1 MKFFYAYKKWY
12 LKFLTLLAVTGA
24 IFVFFYIVGCKDL
37 SFIAQN
43 NVDCSE
49 IIGPTEESACEE
61 EEGFGTVGPTPEEE
75 DGPCGSGAEAGNG
88 CFDVG
93 GGDGNPEGGG
103 SGRAGDD
110 DGGRG
115 RDGTRSRDRDGEGRG
130 RDRTRSRD
138 DDDDRSRSR
147 SRSRDDEDEFSG
159 SRKPWIRIRTTVG
172 RIDILFIVDN
182 SQSMKEELA
191 SIAHQ
196 FDPFLESIEDYD
208 YHIALTTTDWVQ
220 DRGQFLVFENNQ
232 KFLSNPERARS
243 THRENVALFQKL
255 VQMPAST
262 TSHERG
268 IYVLNMVLDNMGQ
281 SSFFRPHSLFMVIIV
296 SDEDENSFG
305 GRVPEGKI
313 GTVPPLEN
321 YDLPETFFRKVSQ
334 QHKFSIVS
342 THAIIMPPD
351 GADCPDQCKANG
363 KCVEGRIYADLARP
377 SKDLLRQ
384 YGNIRKGHIGSI
396 CDTNFSSQLGP
407 IANALQ
413 ESPPI
418 PLPCFPKRRV
428 YARVNDE
435 NVLFRVEGKKIIL
448 AEQVHFGADV
458 EVKFRCR

>member
-1 MKFFYAYKKWY
+1 MNFFHAYKKWC
-12 LKFLTLLAVTGA
+12 LKFLTLLAVTSA
-24 IFVFFYIVGCKDL
+24 IFILFYIVGCKDL
-37 SFIAQN
+37 SFVAQN
-43 NVDCSE
+43 TVDCSE
-49 IIGPTEESACEE
+49 IIGPTQESACQE
-61 EEGFGTVGPTPEEE
+61 EEGFGTVGPTSEEE
-75 DGPCGSGAEAGNG
+75 NSDCGSGSEAGYG
-88 CFDVG
+88 CFNVD
-93 GGDGNPEGGG
+93 GDDAGGG
-103 SGRAGDD
+103 SGHFSDD
-110 DGGRG
+110 DG
-115 RDGTRSRDRDGEGRG
+115 DGDRSRSRDG
-130 RDRTRSRD
+130 RDN
-138 DDDDRSRSR
+138 DRSRSR
-147 SRSRDDEDEFSG
+147 SRDGRDNDRSRSRTDEEDSNG
-159 SRKPWIRIRTTVG
+159 GPRKPWIRIRTTVG

-220 DRGQFLVFENNQ
+220 DRGQFLVFENGKN
-232 KFLSNPERARS
+232 FLSNPERTGS
-243 THRENVALFQKL
+243 VHRENVALFQKL
-255 VQMPAST
+255 VQLPAST
-262 TSHERG
+262 TSNERG

-296 SDEDENSFG
+296 SDEDERSFG

-313 GTVPPLEN
+313 GTVPPLES

-351 GADCPDQCKANG
+351 GADCPDQCKAKG

-377 SKDLLRQ
+377 SKNILRQ
-384 YGNIRKGHIGSI
+384 YGNIRTGHIGSI

-407 IANALQ
+407 IAEALQ
-413 ESPPI
+413 SAPPI
-418 PLPCFPKRRV
+418 PLPCFPRQRV

-435 NVLFRVEGKKIIL
+435 NVLFRVEGKQIIL
-448 AEQVHFGADV
+448 AEQVPFGSDM